1 MLFLLLRVGK
11 GSWPLPAV
19 CKETADKVTAAG
31 RALEEEAHAT
41 WVYTVGV
48 RKRDREGKKVPVA
61 GLELDFWLWLSPWSS
76 RERITKKNSTSSL
89 SHLTGQVLQP
99 PSHLGA
105 PLLNLHQFVNTCLVL
120 GGEGGSKPDA
130 VSGCGLTNAEQ
141 RERIPSPQQPVML
154 STSSAAR
161 GGRWL
166 LFSMLPTE
174 TPRAFSAEPSPSFH
188 CHRGS
193 LFLKCSLS
201 SLNLTWTSLLV
212 HSPHLSTSPWIA
224 ALPPTVYFPIWQ
236 HVQMWY
242 ECPQRH

>member
-76 RERITKKNSTSSL
+76 RDRITKKNSTSSL

-120 GGEGGSKPDA
+120 GGWGGLKTRCSIWMWANKCWAKGKNSFPTTARDA
-130 VSGCGLTNAEQ
+130 VNLLGCQ
-141 RERIPSPQQPVML
+141 RWPLAPVQP
-154 STSSAAR
+154 AAYR
-161 GGRWL
+161 DSQG
-166 LFSMLPTE
+166 LFSRAQPQLP
-174 TPRAFSAEPSPSFH
+174 
-188 CHRGS
+188 
-193 LFLKCSLS
+193 
-201 SLNLTWTSLLV
+201 
-212 HSPHLSTSPWIA
+212 
-224 ALPPTVYFPIWQ
+224 LP
-236 HVQMWY
+236 
-242 ECPQRH
+242 